1 MSPKKERT
9 FKKSYAAELLRIAAG
24 DVESAEVLMQSQK
37 GRPEN
42 VCYHAE
48 QCVEKAL
55 KALLVHLEKPVPISH
70 DLGTICERVNQY
82 LPIEVHADLTLYNEF
97 ATTRRYEESDMILEP
112 EDLKAAVDVARQ
124 VLAWVLATVSK
135 NS

>member
-24 DVESAEVLMQSQK
+24 DVESAEVLMQSQR

-112 EDLKAAVDVARQ
+112 EDLTAAVDVARQ
-124 VLAWVLATVSK
+124 VLNWVLATVSK